1 LQTQLAEAKDRQIQT
16 GKQRGQR
23 DVVEEFQK
31 LYTLGPIQRA
41 LSRMRE
47 N

>member
-1 LQTQLAEAKDRQIQT
+1 MPSNPNE
-16 GKQRGQR
+16 
-23 DVVEEFQK
+23 EEFQK